1 MEESRGDEKASGD
14 GEPTAEELEEGD
26 ARPGGDDEPGAFDNA
41 AGKMSDQAAPL
52 LEGKAAATPAGPLPV
67 SSLAGIAAFL
77 GVFLVVFFA
86 FWAWLGG
93 IGIVLGMIVGAALG
107 FGAVKLLA
115 DRARS

>member
-1 MEESRGDEKASGD
+1 VR
-14 GEPTAEELEEGD
+14 
-26 ARPGGDDEPGAFDNA
+26 
-41 AGKMSDQAAPL
+41 
-52 LEGKAAATPAGPLPV
+52 
-67 SSLAGIAAFL
+67 SLAGIAAFL

-107 FGAVKLLA
+107 FGAMKLLA